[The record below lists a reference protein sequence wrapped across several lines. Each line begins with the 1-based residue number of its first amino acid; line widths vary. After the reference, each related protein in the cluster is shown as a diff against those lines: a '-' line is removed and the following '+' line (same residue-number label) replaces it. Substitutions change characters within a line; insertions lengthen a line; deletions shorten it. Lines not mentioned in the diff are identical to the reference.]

1 MSLIDNHKIHI
12 VLSMVKPKW
21 ILHLCWKCVYSG
33 LQMTLACGLTLAPFL
48 VHPNTLRARTRDTER
63 ERERER
69 ERDVA
74 MWISKEQAKLQKQR
88 ERGIERD
95 DRNGK
100 GYGDQVCRITRHL
113 VLVQL
118 CLRAAGQSSSGER
131 ARVAGACE
139 EGQARCWQIPSSCAN
154 GCQETIT

>member
-1 MSLIDNHKIHI
+1 MSLIDNHKIRV
-12 VLSMVKPKW
+12 VLSMVKPK
-21 ILHLCWKCVYSG
+21 CFYSG

-48 VHPNTLRARTRDTER
+48 VHPNTLRGRT
-63 ERERER
+63 RER

-74 MWISKEQAKLQKQR
+74 KEQAKLQKQR

-100 GYGDQVCRITRHL
+100 GYGNQVCRITRRL
-113 VLVQL
+113 VLVQP

-139 EGQARCWQIPSSCAN
+139 EGQA
-154 GCQETIT
+154 